1 MSGVME
7 HCYEVGL
14 RINHTNWWCCTL
26 DYDSEFG
33 PKMHW
38 KTRN

>member
-14 RINHTNWWCCTL
+14 RDRSYKL
-26 DYDSEFG
+26 EM
-33 PKMHW
+33 MHLGV
-38 KTRN
+38 